1 MRTTY
6 DEVDDILTIHLSDKK
21 IVKEVSQDWNTHI
34 SYADDGSIVEVIV
47 LDAEKNGAWPLV
59 KNRAA

>member
-1 MRTTY
+1 MRTVY
-6 DEVDDILTIHLSDKK
+6 DEADDILTIHLNDKK

-34 SYADDGSIVEVIV
+34 SYAEDGSIVEVVV

-59 KNRAA
+59 KHHAA